1 MKIGRLL
8 QEASIKLKNAGII
21 SYSMEARILL
31 KVILGV
37 SEEFLLLRSQEE
49 LGPVEIEA
57 FEQFVARRLKLEPV
71 AYILGFREFYGRDFE
86 VSQDVL
92 IPRPDSEILIEAILS
107 DFYLQEE
114 LQILELGVG
123 SGCLIITL
131 LLELKKA
138 SGVAVDISIDA
149 IEIARKNATRFNMS
163 NVEFTQSDW
172 FDNITQER
180 KFDIIVA
187 NPPYIESDS
196 LEVAQETALYEPHL
210 ALFAA
215 DKGLEAYK
223 EIAIKARSFLSVNG
237 SIYLEI
243 GYDQEEV
250 VTDLFVA
257 AGYLLH
263 QKYTDLAGYVRCL
276 HFKI

>member
-1 MKIGRLL
+1 MKIERLL
-8 QEASIKLKNAGII
+8 QEAGTRLKNAGIE
-21 SYSMEARILL
+21 SYAMEARILL
-31 KVILGV
+31 KAVLGV
-37 SEEFLLLRSQEE
+37 SEEFLLLRSQDEVD
-49 LGPVEIEA
+49 LFKLDL
-57 FEQFVARRLKLEPV
+57 FERFVARRAKLEPV
-71 AYILGFREFYGRDFE
+71 AYIIGFREFYGRDFE
-86 VSQDVL
+86 VSSYVL
-92 IPRPDSEILIEAILS
+92 IPRPDSEILVEAILE
-107 DFYLQEE
+107 DYKLHEG

-138 SGVAVDISIDA
+138 SGVAVDISADA
-149 IEIARKNATRFNMS
+149 IEIARKNAARFNVS
-163 NVEFTQSDW
+163 NIEFNKSDW
-172 FDNITQER
+172 FESVTQER

-215 DKGLEAYK
+215 DKGLVAYK

-243 GYDQEEV
+243 GYDQEDA
-250 VTDLFVA
+250 VTGLFVA
-257 AGYLLH
+257 EGYLLH
-263 QKYTDLAGYVRCL
+263 QKYRDLGGYIRCL
-276 HFKI
+276 HFKT

>member
-8 QEASIKLKNAGII
+8 QEAGIKLRNAGII
-21 SYSMEARILL
+21 SYAMEARILL
-31 KVILGV
+31 KAVLGV

-49 LGPVEIEA
+49 IGPVEIA
-57 FEQFVARRLKLEPV
+57 GFEQFVARRVKLEPV

-86 VSQDVL
+86 VSRDVL
-92 IPRPDSEILIEAILS
+92 IPRPDSEILIEGILS
-107 DFYLQEE
+107 DYASQEG

-123 SGCLIITL
+123 SGCLTITL

-138 SGVAVDISIDA
+138 AAVAVDISIDA
-149 IEIARKNATRFNMS
+149 IEIARKNAARFNVS
-163 NVEFTQSDW
+163 NIEFIKSDW
-172 FDNITQER
+172 FDNINQEK

-196 LEVAQETALYEPHL
+196 LEIAQETALHEPHL

-215 DKGLEAYK
+215 DNGLAAYK
-223 EIAIKARSFLSVNG
+223 EIAKKARSFLSVNG

-243 GYDQEEV
+243 GYDQEDSVSE
-250 VTDLFVA
+250 LFA
-257 AGYLLH
+257 KEGYILH
-263 QKYTDLAGYVRCL
+263 QKYTDLAGYIRCL
-276 HFKI
+276 HFQ